1 MSITDHVAI
10 LANSALATPLPNKLK
25 DGHPLEHFAL
35 LAFAPNA
42 ESDLLAMITERATA
56 SFGALHP
63 DISMSVETNASRK
76 KPLPGIPGD
85 WLVVRGVSRFAPEIY
100 GADGVQVTI
109 TPESTNAI
117 RQLFYAGRRVR
128 VTLAAWAWSH
138 PSGKRGISFNLNG
151 IMDAGP
157 GERLPIG
164 NNSSAAFAGHAQQGQ
179 AAPQQPAPQSANP
192 FGGAQQAAANP
203 FAQAANAP
211 QSANPFA
218 K

>member
-10 LANSALATPLPNKLK
+10 LANSALATPLANKLK

-35 LAFAPNA
+35 LAFAPDA
-42 ESDLLAMITERATA
+42 QVDLLAMITERATA

-63 DISMSVETNASRK
+63 DISLSVETNASRK

-164 NNSSAAFAGHAQQGQ
+164 NNSGAAFAGHAQQGQ
-179 AAPQQPAPQSANP
+179 PAPQQATANP
-192 FGGAQQAAANP
+192 FGGAQQATANP